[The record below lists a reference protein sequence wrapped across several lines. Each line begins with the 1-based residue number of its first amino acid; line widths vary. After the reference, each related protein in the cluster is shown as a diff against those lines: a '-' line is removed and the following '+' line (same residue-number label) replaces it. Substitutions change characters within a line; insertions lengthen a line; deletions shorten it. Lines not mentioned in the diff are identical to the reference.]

1 MRSTWVPAIA
11 ILMFSGAAF
20 AEEAHHPSTGGA
32 SATSA
37 PQAAAAN
44 SAVTGSGTGSGMG
57 SGMMQGGM
65 MGMMHGGQAGPG
77 MAGCPLMT
85 GGDLAL
91 NVEKAR
97 SLVAAHVVM
106 MGNDRLRVG
115 SVQAQGDDFVAEIE
129 TVDGSLVNRLTIDGK
144 TGAMRPAT

>member
-1 MRSTWVPAIA
+1 MRSTWIPAIA

-20 AEEAHHPSTGGA
+20 AEEAHHPSAGGA
-32 SATSA
+32 SATPA

-44 SAVTGSGTGSGMG
+44 SAMMGSGMD

-65 MGMMHGGQAGPG
+65 MGMMHGGQASPG
-77 MAGCPLMT
+77 VAGCPLMT

>member
-1 MRSTWVPAIA
+1 MRSIWVPAIA
-11 ILMFSGAAF
+11 VLMFSGAAF
-20 AEEAHHPSTGGA
+20 AEEAHHPAG
-32 SATSA
+32 ATSA
-37 PQAAAAN
+37 TPAPEAAGPS
-44 SAVTGSGTGSGMG
+44 SAMKGSGMG

-65 MGMMHGGQAGPG
+65 MGMMHGGQAGAG

-97 SLVAAHVVM
+97 SLVTAHLVM

-115 SVQAQGDDFVAEIE
+115 SVQAQGDDFVAQIE